1 MDTLDRGNTAAGIV
15 LSATHGGL
23 SRAVALSRATP
34 NISNNINRV
43 WEEVTTYKHRLDGSF
58 FTSTALDL
66 NVLLCRLFV
75 LER

>member
-34 NISNNINRV
+34 NISNNIGRV
-43 WEEVTTYKHRLDGSF
+43 WEEVTTYNTEAGWFIFYFYRSGFKCF
-58 FTSTALDL
+58 IM
-66 NVLLCRLFV
+66 
-75 LER
+75 